1 MKAQTEAAKDPL
13 LSSFTMAMVL
23 DNGNVQTFT
32 RVINAIFVVAVVSFS
47 KGSLLLHIDASNKC
61 CSLF

>member
-1 MKAQTEAAKDPL
+1 M
-13 LSSFTMAMVL
+13 LSTFTMAMVL
-23 DNGNVQTFT
+23 DNGDVQTFN